1 MTRPLEF
8 FSGFFVI
15 KKMSENMKRIYTLK
29 KNYEFKNVL
38 KKGQYFVK
46 KHVIIYI
53 YKNNIDRNV
62 IGIAVNTKICNAVKR
77 NRIKRIIREAYY
89 REMKSLKQ
97 GYNIVFLWNKKEQVE
112 GVEFHKIHKEI
123 REIFEEANLIE
134 KV

>member
-1 MTRPLEF
+1 
-8 FSGFFVI
+8 
-15 KKMSENMKRIYTLK
+15 MKRINTLK

-38 KKGQYFVK
+38 KKGQYFVR

-53 YKNNIDRNV
+53 YKNNID
-62 IGIAVNTKICNAVKR
+62 
-77 NRIKRIIREAYY
+77 RIKRIIREAYY

>member
-38 KKGQYFVK
+38 KKGQYFVR

-53 YKNNIDRNV
+53 YK
-62 IGIAVNTKICNAVKR
+62 
-77 NRIKRIIREAYY
+77 II
-89 REMKSLKQ
+89 
-97 GYNIVFLWNKKEQVE
+97 
-112 GVEFHKIHKEI
+112 
-123 REIFEEANLIE
+123 
-134 KV
+134 

>member
-1 MTRPLEF
+1 MSLVAWRPEKLPVAGSNGRTVF
-8 FSGFFVI
+8 IKFSKVG
-15 KKMSENMKRIYTLK
+15 
-29 KNYEFKNVL
+29 
-38 KKGQYFVK
+38 
-46 KHVIIYI
+46 H
-53 YKNNIDRNV
+53 
-62 IGIAVNTKICNAVKR
+62 
-77 NRIKRIIREAYY
+77 

>member
-1 MTRPLEF
+1 
-8 FSGFFVI
+8 
-15 KKMSENMKRIYTLK
+15 MKRIYTLK

-38 KKGQYFVK
+38 KKGQYFVR
-46 KHVIIYI
+46 KHVIIYK